1 MSTAD
6 DDADGRYEV
15 GYRRP
20 PVAHRFR
27 KGQSGNPSGTKR
39 KRANARSK
47 NLKSE
52 LLDELGHRVTVTE
65 NGRRRHMP
73 RQTAL
78 IKKLIGDALNGD
90 AKSREQL
97 FRLANQAEANP
108 DTANAE
114 DLIGAAKD
122 AEMLDRFRAEI
133 IEKYKENKDD

>member
-39 KRANARSK
+39 KRGNARAK
-47 NLKSE
+47 NLKTE

-90 AKSREQL
+90 AKSREHL

-122 AEMLDRFRAEI
+122 AEILDRFRAEI
-133 IEKYKENKDD
+133 IEKDKETKDD